1 MDFKYQKWR
10 YKCRTWVLTS
20 PRKRVSYYI
29 CFSNPRFKSEKNTFG
44 VFFSGNWGMSYIIL
58 MSMLGLVTIHGD
70 CCTDHL
76 LGIAPEQQQQHGIDG
91 EKEAAQEVA
100 WANAMAMRYVQ
111 LGDLNIFK
119 APRIDTK
126 LADVH
131 QECSSQK
138 MVGVVPS
145 PYLEQTRR
153 SQKTYETYMCI
164 CS

>member
-1 MDFKYQKWR
+1 MLQQSKIQK
-10 YKCRTWVLTS
+10 
-20 PRKRVSYYI
+20 RK
-29 CFSNPRFKSEKNTFG
+29 KNTFG